1 MTLTLVVAMG
11 ANGVIGVDGGLP
23 WRLPED
29 LAHFKQLTMGH
40 PMVMGRTTY
49 ESIGRPLPG
58 RTTIVLTRD
67 PQWSAE
73 GVEVASSLESALE
86 RARQLDDE
94 VFVVGGAQV
103 YAQAL
108 ESGLVDLLCVTRV
121 AASPEG
127 DTLFPMIDWMAWREV
142 GQVSHGADRRAAT
155 HRSPSSRTSAP
166 DPRLRSWSRS
176 ERSAT
181 PTAVGSRLPSR

>member
-1 MTLTLVVAMG
+1 MTVTLVVAMG

-40 PMVMGRTTY
+40 PMVMGRTTF

-67 PQWSAE
+67 PQWSAD

-86 RARQLDDE
+86 RAHQLDDE
-94 VFVVGGAQV
+94 VFVVGGEQV

-108 ESGLVDLLCVTRV
+108 ATGLVDLMCVTRV

-127 DTLFPMIDWMAWREV
+127 DTWFPTIDSERWREV
-142 GQVSHGADRRAAT
+142 GRVPHGGTPSFDIVTYQRAA
-155 HRSPSSRTSAP
+155 P
-166 DPRLRSWSRS
+166 
-176 ERSAT
+176 
-181 PTAVGSRLPSR
+181 